1 MEFLGEIE
9 RFVATNLYPLRV
21 PIAIGVGLVAV
32 LVAVLARR
40 SRWDLVA
47 RRNPRRTLA
56 VAIPALLIGV
66 PLAWYLGSP
75 LFITTQL
82 NEEPA
87 VGGSSVS
94 SGLFQGADEFHFG
107 SGRASVVASA
117 DGSLRVRFDDFA
129 VRNGPDLFVYL
140 SPDPNGAITGATEL
154 GALKASEGAFEYI
167 LPPGTDPAAIKS
179 VVIWCKQFAVLFAHA
194 PVE

>member
-1 MEFLGEIE
+1 MEFLGDIE
-9 RFVATNLYPLRV
+9 RFVATNLYPLRI
-21 PIAIGVGLVAV
+21 PIAIAIGLLAV

-40 SRWDLVA
+40 GRWDLVA

-87 VGGSSVS
+87 VGGSTVS
-94 SGLFQGADEFHFG
+94 SGTFQGADEFHFG

-117 DGSLRVRFDDFA
+117 DGSLRVRFDDFS
-129 VRNGPDLFVYL
+129 VRNGPDLFVYV
-140 SPDPNGAITGATEL
+140 SPDPSGDIAGAAEL
-154 GALKASEGAFEYI
+154 GSLKATDGAFEYI
-167 LPPGTDPAAIKS
+167 LPAGTDPAAIKS
-179 VVIWCKQFAVLFAHA
+179 VVIWCKQFAVRFAHA
-194 PVE
+194 PVQ

>member
-1 MEFLGEIE
+1 MEFLGDIE
-9 RFVATNLYPLRV
+9 RFVATSLYPLRV
-21 PIAIGVGLVAV
+21 PIAIGIGVVAV
-32 LVAVLARR
+32 LLAVLARR
-40 SRWDLVA
+40 RRWDLVV

-56 VAIPALLIGV
+56 VAVPALIVGV

-87 VGGSSVS
+87 AGGSTVS

-107 SGRASVVASA
+107 SGRASVVASG
-117 DGSLRVRFDDFA
+117 DGSLRVRFDDFS
-129 VRNGPDLFVYL
+129 VRNGPDLFVYV
-140 SPDPNGAITGATEL
+140 SADPGGDITNATEL
-154 GALKASEGAFEYI
+154 GTLKATDGAFEYV
-167 LPPGTDPAAIKS
+167 LPAGTDPAAIGS
-179 VVIWCKQFAVLFAHA
+179 VVIWCKHFAVLFAHA